1 MKTNIL
7 NYVKAAVRLPFALVG
22 GALTLAAVTLNTLGS
37 LTLGRLSDANDY
49 MDTIK

>member
-7 NYVKAAVRLPFALVG
+7 NYVKAAARLTFAIMG
-22 GALTLAAVTLNTLGS
+22 GMLTLTAVALNTLGS
-37 LTLGRLSDANDY
+37 FALGRLSDANDY

>member
-1 MKTNIL
+1 MKAKIL

-22 GALTLAAVTLNTLGS
+22 GMLTLAAVALNTLGS
-37 LTLGRLSDANDY
+37 FALGRLSDANDY